1 MGGGSNHVKA
11 LVTGAGGFLGLALT
25 ELLVARGHLVT
36 TLQRGVYP
44 ELERLGV
51 RVLRGDVADETA
63 ALSAIAGQDCVF
75 HVAAKAGSW
84 GSWDDYYRANV
95 LGSRSIISA
104 CLRAGVPKLVYTSSP
119 SVVFNG
125 RDMAGVD
132 ERVPYPA
139 HYEANYPATKAEA
152 ERAVL
157 AANGPDLAT
166 VALRPHLV
174 WGPRD
179 PHFLPRLISAR
190 RAGRLRRIGDG
201 RNLVDAT
208 YIDNAAMAHLSAA
221 ESLMPGAACAGRAYF
236 IANDEPVP
244 AWDLLDDLLGAA
256 DLPPVAGSVPAWL
269 ALAGGTFLEAIH
281 NGFSLDGEPRMTR
294 WVARELATTHYF
306 DLTAAKRELGYV
318 PAVSTHEGLKRLAA
332 WCRDSAQF
340 QI

>member
-1 MGGGSNHVKA
+1 MKA

-25 ELLVARGHLVT
+25 ELLVARGYLVT

-63 ALSAIAGQDCVF
+63 ALSATAGQDCVF

-95 LGSRSIISA
+95 LGSRSVISA

-179 PHFLPRLISAR
+179 PHFLPRLVAAR
-190 RAGRLRRIGDG
+190 RAGRLKRIGDG

-208 YIDNAAMAHLSAA
+208 YIDNAAMAHLAAA

-236 IANDEPVP
+236 IANDEPTA

-256 DLPPVAGSVPAWL
+256 GLPPVVGSVPAWL
-269 ALAGGTFLEAIH
+269 AIAGGTFLEAIH
-281 NGFSLDGEPRMTR
+281 NSFSLDAEPRMTR